1 MIIIANICTAFAM
14 SCLHSS
20 MSLLCVNLPEYQNNA
35 TRLGIVFLQCGKCT
49 NVETEAP
56 YGYITCPGSHSKL

>member
-20 MSLLCVNLPEYQNNA
+20 VSLLGMNLPEYQNNA
-35 TRLGIVFLQCGKCT
+35 TRSGIEFLH
-49 NVETEAP
+49 V
-56 YGYITCPGSHSKL
+56 

>member
-20 MSLLCVNLPEYQNNA
+20 MSLLCGNLPEYQNSA
-35 TRLGIVFLQCGKCT
+35 TRLGIVFLHVQMW
-49 NVETEAP
+49 
-56 YGYITCPGSHSKL
+56 KLTHHKVI